1 MDESVRALSSL
12 PLSSS
17 HLPIHPSTNPPDM
30 TQPEPLIPPEI
41 AFEQASIVVLVAIY
55 QRDESQFTAALTA
68 MIRVGISPET
78 IQARIE
84 QILAVLGIWM
94 QTSGDDWIDRYSLT
108 RSWTQHAI
116 DAVLEESQNQPES
129 GS

>member
-1 MDESVRALSSL
+1 
-12 PLSSS
+12 
-17 HLPIHPSTNPPDM
+17 M
-30 TQPEPLIPPEI
+30 TQNSEQLVPPEI

-68 MIRVGISPET
+68 MIRVGIPPET

-94 QTSGDDWIDRYSLT
+94 QASGDDWIDRYSLT

-116 DAVLEESQNQPES
+116 DAVLEESTQTD
-129 GS
+129 